1 MKSREGLRAKSD
13 RSGKKSPSVVGSTL
27 GDASTR
33 RRGRSLPKGGI
44 RGQDVLKIA
53 EGAIPEPGFK
63 GSGDKRGL
71 VQRAL
76 RVIVVA
82 CGTLIVF
89 LIVGAVSMAILS
101 HTDAFT
107 IENIETFDTEHIS
120 AADVARLANVGEKD
134 TLLNLD
140 ENKIREAVMR
150 NPWVGSVDIERVFP
164 DTIRVRVSERMLG
177 AVVAMSSGGKAWLLG
192 NDNVWIEP
200 LKLEVDATES
210 SNDVAL
216 AQASSLGVILIAN
229 VPANVAPAAGC
240 TCTDGPIEAVINI
253 AAQLSD
259 EFKNRIVCYS
269 VSSEDDVSCILDS
282 GVEVSLGSDAN
293 IPTKETVATRV
304 LEEYEGQV
312 TYINVRIPSRP
323 TYRRVASE
331 YVTEGTGATGR
342 SVEKESIVPK
352 IRALEEEEEKGE
364 KEENSDSSDSS
375 SETTSNAS
383 GKNYS
388 TEYGDTSGYADSYG
402 DTYEYDY
409 EYGY

>member
-1 MKSREGLRAKSD
+1 MKSRDGLRTTTD
-13 RSGKKSPSVVGSTL
+13 RSGKRSPSVVGSTL

-33 RRGRSLPKGGI
+33 RRSRSLPKGGI
-44 RGQDVLKIA
+44 RGQDGLKVA
-53 EGAIPEPGFK
+53 EGAMPESGFT

-82 CGTLIVF
+82 SGTLIVL
-89 LIVGAVSMAILS
+89 LIVGAISMAILS

-107 IENIETFDTEHIS
+107 IENIETFDTEHIL
-120 AADVARLANVGEKD
+120 AADVARLANIGERD

-164 DTIRVRVSERMLG
+164 DTIRLRVNERMLG

-200 LKLEVDATES
+200 LKLEVDESES

-240 TCTDGPIEAVINI
+240 ACTDGPIQAVMNI

-269 VSSEDDVSCILDS
+269 VSSEDDISCILDS
-282 GVEVSLGSDAN
+282 GVEVSLGSDTN
-293 IPTKETVATRV
+293 IPTKEMVAMRV
-304 LEEYEGQV
+304 LHDYEGQV

-331 YVTEGTGATGR
+331 YVTEGTGATGT

-352 IRALEEEEEKGE
+352 VRALEEEEEKA
-364 KEENSDSSDSS
+364 DSSDSS
-375 SETTSNAS
+375 SDTATDSS
-383 GKNYS
+383 GKNS
-388 TEYGDTSGYADSYG
+388 RTEYGDTSGYG
-402 DTYEYDY
+402 DYYDDAYEYDY